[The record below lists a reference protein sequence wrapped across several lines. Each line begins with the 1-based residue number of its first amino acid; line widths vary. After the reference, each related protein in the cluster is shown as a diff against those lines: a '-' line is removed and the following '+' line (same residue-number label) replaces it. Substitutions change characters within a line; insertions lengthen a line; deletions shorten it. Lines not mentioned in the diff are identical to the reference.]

1 MDARD
6 LERQLTLLRADVYA
20 SPYVYRQ
27 RFLVGHS
34 HIDLCR
40 SMFGAALYAR
50 KIILAYA
57 HDHVA
62 VLVAAARAL
71 DTVGA
76 VEA

>member
-1 MDARD
+1 
-6 LERQLTLLRADVYA
+6 
-20 SPYVYRQ
+20 
-27 RFLVGHS
+27 
-34 HIDLCR
+34 
-40 SMFGAALYAR
+40 MFGAALYAR